1 MERILLQILARLR
14 AQESL
19 DAKELDRILNEA
31 NKQAHSS
38 TRRFAKKRIF
48 PYYLHVKQTDPA
60 RWASWQVTPEL
71 EQRLVQAVRMKPRRT
86 ASGVA
91 TITVL
96 TKPAHCASACRY
108 CPADVRMP
116 KSYLAD
122 EPACQRAERNW
133 FDPYLQ
139 VASRLRALEQM
150 GHITDKVELI
160 VLGGTWCDYPP
171 AYQIWVIRELFRA
184 LNQADGPEA
193 DAQVQARR
201 AHYRQLGI
209 SNDPEVLA
217 ARAVD
222 LQQAV
227 SAGTLSYNRAVD
239 ALYGTDPAWQ
249 QAATDQQADRAD
261 LEACQRINEQAAHRA
276 VGLAVETRPDTVT
289 PERLRLLRQLGCTKV
304 QMGVQSLNSDVL
316 AASRRTI
323 GPDQIARA
331 FGLARLFG
339 FKIHAHFM
347 VNLPGATPASDKADY
362 RRFVTEAPYQPDEV
376 KLYPCALIDGSAL
389 VADWRAG
396 RWTPYTEGQLLDV
409 LAADTLAT
417 PAFTRV
423 SRMIRDFSADDIVA
437 GNKKGNLRQLV
448 EARVQRERA
457 ATGQPV
463 AEIRAREIGTQG
475 TDRSQLHLEQVAYR
489 TPETRERFL
498 QWVDDAGRIAGF
510 LRLSLPDEQAVRTLG
525 AAAPVAPGE
534 AMIRELHVYGA
545 VAGIGHAGTSAQ
557 HTGLGRALVERACQI
572 AAREGYERLNVISSV
587 GTRDYYR
594 HLGFADAGL
603 YQQKLLEPAPR

>member
-1 MERILLQILARLR
+1 
-14 AQESL
+14 
-19 DAKELDRILNEA
+19 
-31 NKQAHSS
+31 
-38 TRRFAKKRIF
+38 
-48 PYYLHVKQTDPA
+48 
-60 RWASWQVTPEL
+60 
-71 EQRLVQAVRMKPRRT
+71 
-86 ASGVA
+86 
-91 TITVL
+91 
-96 TKPAHCASACRY
+96 
-108 CPADVRMP
+108 
-116 KSYLAD
+116 
-122 EPACQRAERNW
+122 
-133 FDPYLQ
+133 
-139 VASRLRALEQM
+139 M

-171 AYQIWVIRELFRA
+171 AYQIWFIRELFRA

-475 TDRSQLHLEQVAYR
+475 TDRSQLHLAQVAYR
-489 TPETRERFL
+489 TPEPRERFL
-498 QWVDDAGRIAGF
+498 QWGMTPDAPPAS
-510 LRLSLPDEQAVRTLG
+510 LRLSLPMSKPSVRSAPPHRLPQAKHDPR
-525 AAAPVAPGE
+525 AAC
-534 AMIRELHVYGA
+534 
-545 VAGIGHAGTSAQ
+545 AGRGGCIGHAGTSAQ
-557 HTGLGRALVERACQI
+557 HTGFYAGRCVSAPADRCPKAMSAL
-572 AAREGYERLNVISSV
+572 ARDQQRRHP
-587 GTRDYYR
+587 RDYYR

-603 YQQKLLEPAPR
+603 VLAKKLLEPALPIYDQVRGPFGRPA